1 MAFVV
6 GAQNTITRCPE
17 GNHVTLLG
25 TDDGV
30 AREFKFELHEVVELR
45 FPKDVALD
53 RRTRIL
59 LRLYFRARDMAA
71 NTWNELRAAWA
82 NFSFDI

>member
-6 GAQNTITRCPE
+6 GPIGQITRCAQ
-17 GNHVTLLG
+17 GNHVTLTG

-30 AREFKFELHEVVELR
+30 AGEFKFELHEVTELR
-45 FPKDVALD
+45 FPMDIPLN
-53 RRTRIL
+53 RRNRIL

-71 NTWNELRAAWA
+71 NTWTELRNAWA
-82 NFSFDI
+82 NFSFET